1 MQFPQRFSDLP
12 EYAFPR
18 LRALLD
24 GHAPGGDV
32 VHMTIG
38 EPRHAPP
45 AFVAQ
50 IIADHADE
58 FTKYP
63 NNNGTDNVLT
73 SIAAWIARRYGAQL
87 EPETQIMLLNGTRE
101 GLFNACLALCP
112 ETKNGQT
119 PLVLMP
125 NPFYQVYAVATLTAA
140 ATPMYLPAEPS
151 NGFLPDFTKL
161 PATTLDQTAIAYICS
176 PSNPQ
181 GGVADLAYWKTLL
194 DLAQKH
200 DFRVFADECY
210 SEIYRD
216 TAPIGALE
224 AAHQLGTDPERV
236 LSFNSLSKRSNLPGL
251 RAGFVAGGPKS
262 IAEIRKLRAYA
273 GAPIPGPLQQVAA
286 ATWADEQHVNESRA
300 QYRDKYKVADEVFD
314 GFDGY
319 HAPEAGFFLWLNV
332 GDGEAASLK
341 IWQQTGVR
349 TLPGK
354 YLSRNVDGHDPGAAY
369 LRVAMV
375 APIDE
380 MRRGLTAIRNIIQA
394 P

>member
-24 GHAPGGDV
+24 SHAPGGDV

-45 AFVAQ
+45 AFVSG
-50 IIADHADE
+50 IIADYANE

-63 NNNGTDNVLT
+63 NNNGTDKVL
-73 SIAAWIARRYGAQL
+73 SAIATWIAQRYGVELASDK
-87 EPETQIMLLNGTRE
+87 QIMLLNGTRE

-112 ETKNGQT
+112 EQKNGQ
-119 PLVLMP
+119 
-125 NPFYQVYAVATLTAA
+125 Q
-140 ATPMYLPAEPS
+140 LPGS
-151 NGFLPDFTKL
+151 
-161 PATTLDQTAIAYICS
+161 TLDQTAIAYICS

-181 GGVADLAYWKTLL
+181 GAVADFAYWKTLL
-194 DLAQKH
+194 DLAEKH

-216 TAPIGALE
+216 TPPVGALE
-224 AAHQLGTDPERV
+224 AAQQLGTDPERV

-251 RAGFVAGGPKS
+251 RAGFVAGGANA
-262 IAEIRKLRAYA
+262 IAEIKKLRAYA
-273 GAPIPGPLQQVAA
+273 GAPIPGPIQHAAA
-286 ATWADEQHVNESRA
+286 ATWADEQHVNESRS
-300 QYRDKYKVADEVFD
+300 QYRDKYKVADEVFH

-319 HAPEAGFFLWLNV
+319 HAPEAGFFLWLNT
-332 GDGEAASLK
+332 GDGEASALK

-354 YLSRNVDGHDPGAAY
+354 YLSRNVEGHDPGAAY

-375 APIDE
+375 APLNE
-380 MRRGLTAIRNIIQA
+380 MRRGLTAIRDIIQA